1 MGSHVGMIGG
11 QLKKKVWRGGR
22 SPTGHPPVARW
33 NGGGTDGQRK
43 VTHSHLPVVLR
54 WISLNHRQVS
64 VLQFFLSPPHHPS
77 SLPPFYTAG
86 LRILRNRGGNTGAVI
101 QPDPGSRQHQKE
113 GDQLL
118 IDSSIQQIHHQ

>member
-1 MGSHVGMIGG
+1 MIGG
-11 QLKKKVWRGGR
+11 QLKKKCGGAGGR

-33 NGGGTDGQRK
+33 NNGGTDGQRK
-43 VTHSHLPVVLR
+43 VTHSHLPVFLR

-64 VLQFFLSPPHHPS
+64 VLLFFLSPVFSP
-77 SLPPFYTAG
+77 PPFYTAG
-86 LRILRNRGGNTGAVI
+86 LRILRNKGGNTGAVI

-113 GDQLL
+113 GDRLL